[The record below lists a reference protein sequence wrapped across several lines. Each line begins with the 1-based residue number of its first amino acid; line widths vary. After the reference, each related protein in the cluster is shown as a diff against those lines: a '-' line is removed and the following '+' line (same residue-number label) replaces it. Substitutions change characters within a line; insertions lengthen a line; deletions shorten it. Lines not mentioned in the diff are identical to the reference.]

1 MEKLIE
7 VFQYNGEIIGKVD
20 NMPKEIVDKAVEKA
34 KLGFEKWRNYTPYQ
48 RSEILKKAA
57 DLLKKN
63 KEKIAKLLVLE
74 VNKTYQEAL
83 AEVERAV
90 QTILI
95 SSEETKR
102 VFGKEVIFEA
112 APKVKNKKGYYTRV
126 PVGIIGAITPFN
138 FPVNL
143 TMHKVAPGLGA
154 GNAII
159 VKPSENTSLA
169 PMEVIKLFHEAGV
182 PKETLQVVTGL
193 GEVTGK
199 ALVENKDV
207 KMITF
212 TGSVQTGNIII
223 KTGGL
228 KKYTMELGSNAA
240 LYIDEDQEDRIKEI
254 AKKAKIGAFALAGQV
269 CISIQ
274 RIFVHEKL
282 YEKFLDNFLA
292 EVENIKLGDPRKLE
306 IDMGPVI
313 NKEAADRILDW
324 IYQDI
329 FEGAK
334 LLLGGR
340 RAKYEEVGLKVNE
353 VKLENLT
360 KDIDKEFYTYHPSFI
375 VPTVLTNVKDLSNLM
390 TKELFGPGVFVNKV
404 KDINEAIEKIN
415 LSPYG
420 LQAGIYTNNLK
431 HAFKFAQEVE
441 CGGIMINEIP
451 TFRVDLMPYGG
462 VKDSG
467 IGREGPRYA
476 MEEMTEIKLICFDLN

>member
-1 MEKLIE
+1 MEKIKE
-7 VFQYNGEIIGKVD
+7 VFQYNGEIIGEIENMQKEKV
-20 NMPKEIVDKAVEKA
+20 NEAVEIA
-34 KLGFEKWRNYTPYQ
+34 KKGLKKWKSYTPYQ

-57 DLLKKN
+57 ELLKKN
-63 KEKIAKLLVLE
+63 KEEIAKLLVLE
-74 VNKTYQEAL
+74 VGKTYQEAL
-83 AEVERAV
+83 AEVERAT
-90 QTILI
+90 QTILL
-95 SSEETKR
+95 SAEETKKLS
-102 VFGKEVIFEA
+102 GEEVIFEG

-126 PVGIIGAITPFN
+126 PIGIIGAITPFN

-143 TMHKVAPGLGA
+143 TMHKVAPGLGI
-154 GNAII
+154 GNALI

-169 PMEVIKLFHEAGV
+169 ISKVIELFYEAGV
-182 PKETLQVVTGL
+182 PRETLQIVTGL

-207 KMITF
+207 RMITF
-212 TGSVQTGNIII
+212 TGSVQTGDTIIR
-223 KTGGL
+223 TGGL

-240 LYIDEDQEDRIKEI
+240 LFIDEDQENRLKEI

-282 YEKFLDNFLA
+282 YEKFLDIFLK
-292 EVENIKLGDPRKLE
+292 EVENIKLGDPRKIE
-306 IDMGPVI
+306 TEMGPVI
-313 NKEAADRILDW
+313 NKDAADRILDW

-329 FEGAK
+329 DKGAK
-334 LLLGGR
+334 LLTGGR
-340 RAKYEEVGLKVNE
+340 RAKYEEVGLKREDVI
-353 VKLENLT
+353 LENLT
-360 KDIDKEFYTYHPSFI
+360 TDLREEFNTYHPCFI
-375 VPTVLTNVKDLSNLM
+375 VPTVLTNVKDDSNLM
-390 TKELFGPGVFVNKV
+390 LKELFGPGVFVNKV
-404 KDINEAIEKIN
+404 KDIDEAIEKIN

-431 HAFKFAQEVE
+431 HAFKFAEEVE

-467 IGREGPRYA
+467 IGREGPKYA
-476 MEEMTEIKLICFDLN
+476 MEEMSEIKLICFDLN